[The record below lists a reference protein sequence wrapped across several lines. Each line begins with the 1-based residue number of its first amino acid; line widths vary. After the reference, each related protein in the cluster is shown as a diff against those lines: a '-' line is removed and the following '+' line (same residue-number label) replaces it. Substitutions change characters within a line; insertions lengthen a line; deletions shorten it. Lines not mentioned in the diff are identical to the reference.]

1 MTLETCQR
9 NWRSIRSLNR
19 ICFETVISRFQV
31 GIPRK
36 AKEPGLLS
44 TPKIGSRKALNTATG
59 SLNML
64 RPPFEF
70 PLTATPC
77 ELLAVYPCVEFPP
90 PTANALAAADAK
102 TAPSSVPAK
111 LQSASPKDWQST
123 PAPWVTLTARGRPLR
138 AVKSGAID
146 QPPRSFP
153 TTPCWFL

>member
-19 ICFETVISRFQV
+19 ICFETVRSRFQV

-36 AKEPGLLS
+36 AKDPGLLS
-44 TPKIGSRKALNTATG
+44 RPRIGSRKALNAATG

-70 PLTATPC
+70 PLMATDAPVG
-77 ELLAVYPCVEFPP
+77 AVYECVEFPP
-90 PTANALAAADAK
+90 PRTAAIAAADTK

-123 PAPWVTLTARGRPLR
+123 PAPWVMLTARGKPLR
-138 AVKSGAID
+138 AVKSGATD